1 MNDEVRHARVCVIL
15 PVYNGARYLAEAI
28 ESVLAQTW
36 SDRSIVVV
44 DDGSTDES
52 AEIAS
57 GFPEVRVIRQA
68 NAGVS
73 AARNRALRETRS
85 EYVVF
90 LDSDDRLL
98 PQALLVGVSL
108 LDASP
113 ELGFV
118 FGFNELIDASGQR
131 FGRSREPLAKADFLT
146 LLAGEG
152 LVPPASAVFRRSA
165 LERVGGFDTRLRIA
179 EDHELYLRIALEFP
193 IHCHNQVVVQYR
205 THGANVSTQSAAL
218 TLDGVLTAM
227 KLRQPAIRG
236 NREREAAYR
245 AGRRHWI
252 GLFGPGLSYDF
263 VRNAKAG
270 QLRLAAKSLVML
282 LALYPRGIASY
293 AMDHLRRLR

>member
-1 MNDEVRHARVCVIL
+1 MSDEARPARVCVII
-15 PVYNGARYLAEAI
+15 PVYNGARYLAESI

-44 DDGSTDES
+44 DDGSSDES
-52 AEIAS
+52 AEIAA
-57 GFPEVRVIRQA
+57 GYPEVRVIRQA

-73 AARNRALRETRS
+73 ASRNRALRETRS
-85 EYVVF
+85 DYVVF

-98 PQALLVGVSL
+98 PQALSIGVAL

-131 FGRSREPLAKADFLT
+131 YGRSREPLATADFLT
-146 LLAGEG
+146 LLAGES

-193 IHCHNQVVVQYR
+193 IRCHNQVVVQYR
-205 THGANVSTQSAAL
+205 SHGGNVSTQSAAL
-218 TLDGVLTAM
+218 TLAGVLSAM
-227 KLRQPAIRG
+227 KLRLPAIRG
-236 NREREAAYR
+236 NGERESAYR

-263 VRNAKAG
+263 VKNVKAG
-270 QLRLAAKSLVML
+270 DLRLAAKSLFML
-282 LALYPRGIASY
+282 LTLYPQGIVGY
-293 AMDHLRRLR
+293 AADHLRRLR